1 MQPSFALLQTSLQ
14 TRSGTT
20 SENAILE
27 KVDVV
32 YQKKRTF
39 DPICSICYIMVVKVI
54 LLSKGGLDKHESAI
68 RRDYSFS
75 E

>member
-1 MQPSFALLQTSLQ
+1 MPKEHVGRRVGGCGRLGVSDLLQPSFALLQTSLQ

-32 YQKKRTF
+32 YQKNEHLISF
-39 DPICSICYIMVVKVI
+39 IPYAI
-54 LLSKGGLDKHESAI
+54 LW
-68 RRDYSFS
+68 
-75 E
+75 

>member
-1 MQPSFALLQTSLQ
+1 MPKDRVGRRFGGCGRLGVSDLLQPSFALLQTSLQ

-32 YQKKRTF
+32 YQKTN
-39 DPICSICYIMVVKVI
+39 I
-54 LLSKGGLDKHESAI
+54 
-68 RRDYSFS
+68 
-75 E
+75 